1 MAYKIPAQTFDG
13 MTISQELK
21 FGLNIV
27 ITQGNT
33 PSNTF
38 RLCAASGDGI
48 REGEIWVDEEIYL
61 MAFYIPG
68 SSTKRVIYAT
78 KDTGKLQ
85 FFENGMYSNKWFS
98 QRGITANYTHDGKKV
113 YCLEY
118 STTQDLALS
127 DGLTYNSISD
137 VSNYDYF
144 KLAWL
149 MIYGGYTGFE
159 VTYDLENCTG
169 DENNP
174 AVIQPDTPITIA
186 NFIPDTSDDEV
197 FAFNSGSCWIDGQGA
212 DPGTPVLFVFDP
224 ETGNLRIGLVTS
236 NITIHVYAF
245 GDPYQDTDG
254 ESDIPGGDSVSVP
267 GLPSVSATSSGVIGL
282 FAPSAAQMRQLA
294 DYMWT
299 DFGGSATTTDDILK
313 EIVQAIKR
321 SICNPLDYIIG
332 LNIIPSDG
340 LMIGSS
346 DTVRFGFTSSGVSMP
361 RLNSQFFIVNC
372 GTLSF
377 DALCGDTFLDYAP
390 YSKFSIYLPYIGF
403 QDVDANDFVGH
414 TIGVIYHGDVVTG
427 AVTAYITKDGSV
439 MYQYS
444 GCCALSIPLNADGW
458 GSTISG
464 AVQIASSLITGA
476 VSGGAAG
483 VASSAISGA
492 ANVAAN
498 PSLLSPQVR
507 HSGAVSGGAGAMGV
521 QKPFV
526 IREAVRFHSTAGFN
540 SVSGYPSY
548 YYKQLSNVHGFTVVE
563 NVHLHGVKATNEEI
577 EEIENLLKT
586 GVIL

>member
-1 MAYKIPAQTFDG
+1 MAYKIPPQTFDG
-13 MTISQELK
+13 MTITQELK

-27 ITQGNT
+27 VTQN
-33 PSNTF
+33 NNL
-38 RLCAASGDGI
+38 RLCAADGANPFQD
-48 REGEIWVDEEIYL
+48 GEIWNGEEIYL
-61 MAFYIPG
+61 IAFYWSG
-68 SSTKRVIYAT
+68 YSTKRIIYAT
-78 KDTGKLQ
+78 KDTGKAQ
-85 FFENGMYSNKWFS
+85 FRENVLYSNQWARN
-98 QRGITANYTHDGKKV
+98 QWIDGTYTYNGKKV
-113 YCLEY
+113 YFLEY

-127 DGLTYNSISD
+127 GGLTYNSGSD
-137 VSNYDYF
+137 VTNYNYL
-144 KLAWL
+144 KIAWL
-149 MIYGGYTGFE
+149 MVYGGYTGFE

-174 AVIQPDTPITIA
+174 AVIQPDIPVTIA
-186 NFIPDTSDDEV
+186 NFIPDNSDDEI
-197 FAFNSGSCWIDGQGA
+197 FTFNSGSCWIDGQGA
-212 DPGTPVLFVFDP
+212 EPGTPVLFVFDP

-236 NITIHVYAF
+236 DITIHVHAY
-245 GDPYQDTDG
+245 GDPYQETDG

-377 DALCGDTFLDYAP
+377 DKLCGDTFLDYAP

-414 TIGVIYHGDVVTG
+414 TIGVIYHGDAVTG